1 MCAGGNPT
9 QPWGASVLRLT
20 GVLGT
25 LDVAQLM
32 SAEEGGTSVA
42 GVVPA
47 GACIFANTGTRPCT
61 RTTPEY
67 LLSR

>member
-1 MCAGGNPT
+1 M
-9 QPWGASVLRLT
+9 LRLA

-47 GACIFANTGTRPCT
+47 GACIFVGPGAQQVLRSLGQGLMHQERSGVFV
-61 RTTPEY
+61 E
-67 LLSR
+67 